1 MKGRQMGDTLRLS
14 SRLTSE
20 LMVIVIII
28 PALSLKLLCCGYHQ
42 RRALRGKAPDGRGW
56 TRHAELYPYALSDLL
71 ATAVASAR
79 GWSSLVLNAD

>member
-28 PALSLKLLCCGYHQ
+28 LALSLKLLCCGYHQ
-42 RRALRGKAPDGRGW
+42 RRALRGKAPDGRRGC
-56 TRHAELYPYALSDLL
+56 TQHAERHPYALPDLL
-71 ATAVASAR
+71 ATTGAR
-79 GWSSLVLNAD
+79 LTGSRLWC